1 MIDDRCREKLM
12 MTFISKVEWSQ
23 LAPGAKRVRLGKAK
37 RSHQAAVC
45 YLNHWLQCSSHRDH
59 GAGIADAQL

>member
-23 LAPGAKRVRLGKAK
+23 LAPGAKEFRLGKQNGHT
-37 RSHQAAVC
+37 RRPLLH
-45 YLNHWLQCSSHRDH
+45 
-59 GAGIADAQL
+59 